1 MYDWIPHYHAVL
13 AMCSIIHFCVYVNEK
28 SQSPTVSY
36 SIYTQYLCTWQQC
49 CSFGGE
55 TTRSAYVW
63 LAACLFRACLA
74 SVNQISETKWNNYCS
89 WIIHLQHS
97 WTYIC
102 MYPCKVQ
109 NPPYCS
115 WPNPSV
121 LSNCP
126 MYHHQSFLLHAPL
139 CTCMS
144 AAIHSLLWGVLLR
157 QPSYLAHHSVNCTHV
172 WNNNGCTVVTILS
185 LSVDSHGA
193 PKAFIVVVYC
203 ESQHTYCPCVVET
216 EASSHTWSV
225 TLHSS

>member
-13 AMCSIIHFCVYVNEK
+13 AMCSIIHFCVYVNEE

-36 SIYTQYLCTWQQC
+36 SIYTQYLCTWQQG

-102 MYPCKVQ
+102 MYPCK
-109 NPPYCS
+109 S
-115 WPNPSV
+115 RT
-121 LSNCP
+121 
-126 MYHHQSFLLHAPL
+126 LHIVHDPTPL
-139 CTCMS
+139 CCPTVLCIIINHSYCMP
-144 AAIHSLLWGVLLR
+144 HFVLACR
-157 QPSYLAHHSVNCTHV
+157 QPFTH
-172 WNNNGCTVVTILS
+172 C
-185 LSVDSHGA
+185 
-193 PKAFIVVVYC
+193 C
-203 ESQHTYCPCVVET
+203 
-216 EASSHTWSV
+216 EASSYANRHTLL
-225 TLHSS
+225 TTA